1 MDVVIHLGAH
11 RTGSTALQRSLATGA
26 ARLEAAGVRYARR
39 EAMRRPLHVAMLA
52 AEARGPVG
60 RGARAAAARALRTWG
75 RRQEAAGVSR
85 LILSEEELPG
95 VMDDCLTG
103 EGPYPRAARRL
114 SLLAEAFAPWRVRA
128 AAALREPADWVA
140 STWGFSASRRDPR
153 RRDRRDLAAV
163 RRAWLEGGRG
173 WADFA
178 SDAAGSFGEASF
190 WRADL
195 YAAAPR
201 RVHRLLA
208 GEAGAGLRRIGGATT
223 KPGPT
228 APAMA
233 ELDRLRADGGRIPRG
248 TLKAVLRRFPPGAH
262 PKFDPWS
269 AAERAVL
276 AARWAEELA
285 TIRARGLTVLAPPEP
300 GATDGDEDR
309 ARADPRGFMDG
320 ADARETRDRA
330 EARLKGG
337 SA

>member
-26 ARLEAAGVRYARR
+26 ARLEAAGPRYARR

-60 RGARAAAARALRTWG
+60 RGARSAAARALRAWA
-75 RRQEAAGVSR
+75 RRQEAAGVSG

-114 SLLAEAFAPWRVRA
+114 SLLAEAFAPWRMQ
-128 AAALREPADWVA
+128 AAALREPAGWVA
-140 STWGFSASRRDPR
+140 STWGYSASRRDPR
-153 RRDRRDLAAV
+153 RRDRRNLAAV
-163 RRAWLEGGRG
+163 RRGWLEGGRG
-173 WADFA
+173 WSAFAADV
-178 SDAAGSFGEASF
+178 AGTFDGASF

-208 GEAGAGLRRIGGATT
+208 GEAGAGLRQIGGATT

-233 ELDRLRADGGRIPRG
+233 ELERLRADARRIPRSVL
-248 TLKAVLRRFPPGAH
+248 TAVLQRFPPGAH

-269 AAERAVL
+269 AEERAVL
-276 AARWAEELA
+276 AARWVEEMA
-285 TIRARGLTVLAPPEP
+285 AIRARGLTVLAPPGP
-300 GATDGDEDR
+300 GAAQGDEDR
-309 ARADPRGFMDG
+309 AGADARGLTDG